1 MYSSMILFALSN
13 LLYLSLH
20 VTGSGSFPKPLSA
33 KAEADC
39 LRRVRE
45 GDPDARTTLIEHNL
59 RLVAHIIKKYYAAIS
74 DQDDLISIGT
84 IGLIKAVSTFD
95 YDKGTRFATY
105 ASRCIENEILM
116 YFRRRK
122 KSASDLSISDPI
134 DTDKDG
140 NTITLQDIMAD
151 EDNVLDRIDLQL
163 KSEQLYQF
171 INQFLDDRERQI
183 LILRYGLHSVRPLT
197 QREVAQKLGISRSYV
212 SRRRY
217 CKGIPESPAGQGGRV
232 SPAVGAAA

>member
-1 MYSSMILFALSN
+1 MYSSVILFALCN

-33 KAEADC
+33 KEEAQC
-39 LRRVRE
+39 LLRIRE
-45 GDPDARTTLIEHNL
+45 GDEKARSALIEHNL
-59 RLVAHIIKKYYAAIS
+59 RLVAHIIKKYYASLS

-116 YFRRRK
+116 YFRRKK

-140 NTITLQDIMAD
+140 NAITLQDIMAD
-151 EDNVLDRIDLQL
+151 EDNVLDQIDLQL
-163 KSEQLYQF
+163 KSEQLYQY
-171 INQFLDDRERQI
+171 IDRFLDPRERQI
-183 LILRYGLHSVRPLT
+183 ITLRYGLRSTSPLT
-197 QREVAQKLGISRSYV
+197 QREVASRLGISRSYV
-212 SRRRY
+212 SRIE
-217 CKGIPESPAGQGGRV
+217 KK
-232 SPAVGAAA
+232 AVGILREQFRRQFPGEFSGK